1 MRLIILSLTL
11 ILSYLSA
18 SAYAYA
24 QDTPRIEFEQY
35 TLKNGLRVVVHKDEN
50 APIVNVN
57 VWYHVGSK
65 DEPTGKS
72 GFAHLFEHL
81 MFNGSENYD
90 DDYFKPLQEIG
101 ASGINGT
108 TSRDRTNY
116 YQTVPVGGL
125 DRILWMESDR
135 MGHLLGAIAQEKLDE
150 QRDVVKNEKR
160 EGDNRPGGKLYYSIY
175 ESVYPAGHPYHHSTI
190 GSMEDLDNASL
201 EDVQEWFRAYY
212 GPNNAVIVLSGDID
226 VETSRPLMEKYFG
239 DIPAGP
245 PMSQKKSWVPIHQ
258 NNRYEVMEDNVP
270 QTYMTWTW
278 AIPGRT
284 TKEYAELEVAASI
297 FGGGRNS
304 RLYSKLVHEE
314 ERLNSASAT
323 VIPGELSGMFMI
335 TAELKFGE
343 SPEDLTTV
351 IEGMLTDFLEDGP
364 TTKELSRVKT
374 AIENSM
380 IRAMESI
387 SSKGSALASGAIY
400 ANDPGFVHTKQAWQQ
415 ASTRTDIKD
424 TLNKWLSNG
433 FFKLDMVP
441 FGRFDVVETALVRSK
456 MPDFKAE
463 ADIKL
468 PPLQHA
474 TLNNGIEVTLAER
487 HNVPTVNL
495 AINFDAGQVT
505 DHDVKYGTAS
515 FTFGN
520 MNEGTKSL
528 SSLEFDDLKNTLGAS
543 IGFGNGLDSSNI
555 SLSALKK
562 NLSQSVKLWADVV
575 RNPAFRPEDIE
586 RDRSLTLAQLEEA
599 KMSPDSI
606 AGNLLSTVLYGKD
619 HVYSGRTIIERERM
633 VRSINRQDLIDF
645 HEMWI
650 RPDNA
655 KIYVVGDTTLEEIT
669 RELNT
674 YFGDWKNPGRPKGNK
689 NLTDAEFAQETQIIL
704 VDKPEAVQ
712 SIIIGAHLVSPS
724 SDENAFFINAM
735 NDILGGEFTSRINM
749 NLRED
754 KGWSYGAGSSISQAI
769 RQRSFRVSTSVQ
781 TDKTA
786 VSIMEIVKELKDYQN
801 TRPPTDE
808 ELSLMV
814 KGNTLPLPGRFATN
828 RSLLNYIMSNE
839 HYGRPYNY
847 AETLYEKYASLTPEI
862 LQKTAQENL
871 RPNAMNWVVVGDL
884 SEIEQNIRDLA
895 LGTVEIWDANGNKIR

>member
-1 MRLIILSLTL
+1 MRLFVLPVFLFISFLHV
-11 ILSYLSA
+11 SA
-18 SAYAYA
+18 FA
-24 QDTPRIEFEQY
+24 QDTPKIEFEQY
-35 TLKNGLRVVVHKDEN
+35 TLKNGLRVVVHEDRN
-50 APIVNVN
+50 APIVAVN

-65 DEPTGKS
+65 DEPAGKS

-101 ASGINGT
+101 ASRINGT

-160 EGDNRPGGKLYYSIY
+160 QGDNRPGGKLYYNIY
-175 ESVYPAGHPYHHSTI
+175 ESVYPVGHPYHHSVI
-190 GSMEDLDNASL
+190 GSMDDINNASL
-201 EDVQEWFRAYY
+201 EDVRDWFSTYY
-212 GPNNAVIVLSGDID
+212 GPNNAVVVLSGDID
-226 VETSRPLMEKYFG
+226 AETSRPLMQKYFG
-239 DIPAGP
+239 DISASP
-245 PMSQKKSWVPIHQ
+245 PLSRKKSWVPIHQ
-258 NNRYEVMEDNVP
+258 DNRYEIMEDHVS

-278 AIPGRT
+278 AVPGRT
-284 TKEYAELEVAASI
+284 TKDHANLEIAARI

-314 ERLNSASAT
+314 ERLNSASAS
-323 VIPGELSGMFMI
+323 VVPGELSSMFMI

-343 SPEDLTTV
+343 SADEITAV
-351 IEGMLTDFLEDGP
+351 IEDMLAEFIEDGP
-364 TTKELSRVKT
+364 TTKELNRVKI

-400 ANDPGFVHTKQAWQQ
+400 ANDPGFVHTKQAWQNE
-415 ASTRTDIKD
+415 ASRADIKNVS
-424 TLNKWLSNG
+424 NKWLSNG
-433 FFKLDMVP
+433 FYKLDLVP
-441 FGRFDVVETALVRSK
+441 FGRYDVIESTADRSK
-456 MPDFKAE
+456 LPDFTAE

-474 TLNNGIEVTLAER
+474 TLDNGIKVTLAER

-495 AINFDAGQVT
+495 AIRFDAGRVT
-505 DHDVKYGTAS
+505 DHTVKHGTAS

-520 MNEGTKSL
+520 MNEGTKNL
-528 SSLEFDDLKNTLGAS
+528 TSLEFADLKNTLGAR

-555 SLSALKK
+555 SLSALTK
-562 NLSQSVKLWADVV
+562 NLSDSIALWADVV
-575 RNPAFRPEDIE
+575 QNPAFRTEDIE
-586 RDRSLTLAQLEEA
+586 RDRSITLAQLEEA
-599 KMSPDSI
+599 KMSPNSI
-606 AGNLLSTVLYGKD
+606 AGNLLSTVLYGDD

-633 VRSINRQDLIDF
+633 VRNINRQDLLDF

-655 KIYVVGDTTLEEIT
+655 TIYVVGDTTLDEIT
-669 RELNT
+669 ADLNKH
-674 YFGDWKNPGRPKGNK
+674 FGKWKNPDRPKGSK
-689 NLTDAEFAQETQIIL
+689 NLTDAEYADSTQIIL
-704 VDKPEAVQ
+704 VDRPEAVQ

-724 SDENAFFINAM
+724 SDENAFNINAM

-786 VSIMEIVKELKDYQN
+786 DSMQEIINELKEYQQN
-801 TRPPTDE
+801 RPPTE
-808 ELSLMV
+808 QELSLMV

-828 RSLLNYIMSNE
+828 RSLLSYIMSNE

-847 AETLYEKYASLTPEI
+847 AETLYEKYASLSPDI
-862 LQKTAQENL
+862 LQKAAQDNL
-871 RPNAMNWVVVGDL
+871 RPDAMTWVVVGDL
-884 SEIEQNIRDLA
+884 NSIEQNVRDLN
-895 LGTVEIWDANGNKIR
+895 LGTVEVWDANGNKLR

>member
-1 MRLIILSLTL
+1 MRLIVLQVLFIISSLSV
-11 ILSYLSA
+11 SA
-18 SAYAYA
+18 FA
-24 QDTPRIEFEQY
+24 QDTPKIEFEQY
-35 TLKNGLRVVVHKDEN
+35 MLKNGLTVVVHEDRN
-50 APIVNVN
+50 APIVAVN

-65 DEPTGKS
+65 DEPAGKT

-81 MFNGSENYD
+81 MFNGSENYN

-101 ASGINGT
+101 ASRINGT

-175 ESVYPAGHPYHHSTI
+175 EGIYPADHPYHHSTI
-190 GSMEDLDNASL
+190 GSMDDLDNASL
-201 EDVQEWFRAYY
+201 EDVKRWFSTYY
-212 GPNNAVIVLSGDID
+212 GPNNAVVVLSGDID
-226 VETSRPLMEKYFG
+226 AETSRPLMEKYFG
-239 DIPAGP
+239 DIPASP
-245 PMSQKKSWVPIHQ
+245 PMSQKKAWVPIHQ
-258 NNRYEVMEDNVP
+258 DNRYEVMEDHVS

-284 TKEYAELEVAASI
+284 TKEFAELEVAADI
-297 FGGGRNS
+297 FGSGRNS

-314 ERLNSASAT
+314 ERLNSASAS
-323 VIPGELSGMFMI
+323 VVPGELSGLFMI
-335 TAELKFGE
+335 TAELKYGE
-343 SPEDLTTV
+343 SPEELTNV
-351 IEGMLTDFLEDGP
+351 IEEMLNDFLEDGP
-364 TTKELSRVKT
+364 TTKELNRVKIN
-374 AIENSM
+374 IENSM

-387 SSKGSALASGAIY
+387 SSKGSVLASGAIY
-400 ANDPGFVHTKQAWQQ
+400 ANDPGFIHTKQAWQNN
-415 ASTRTDIKD
+415 STKSDIKNVA
-424 TLNKWLSNG
+424 NKWLTKG
-433 FFKLDMVP
+433 FYKLDLVP
-441 FGRFDVVETALVRSK
+441 FGRYDVIESTADRSK
-456 MPDFKAE
+456 MPDFTAE
-463 ADIKL
+463 AEIKL
-468 PPLQHA
+468 PVLQHGV
-474 TLNNGIEVTLAER
+474 LDNGIEVTLAER

-495 AINFDAGQVT
+495 AIRFDAGRVT
-505 DHDVKYGTAS
+505 DHAVKYGTAS

-520 MNEGTKSL
+520 MNEGTKNL
-528 SSLEFDDLKNTLGAS
+528 PSLEFADLKNTLGAR

-562 NLSQSVKLWADVV
+562 NLTESIELWADVV
-575 RNPAFRPEDIE
+575 QNPAFRSEDIE

-599 KMSPDSI
+599 KMSPNSI
-606 AGNLLSTVLYGKD
+606 ANNLLSTVLYGDD
-619 HVYSGRTIIERERM
+619 HVYSGRTIIEREKM
-633 VRSINRQDLIDF
+633 VRSINRQDLVDF

-655 KIYVVGDTTLEEIT
+655 KIYVVGDTTLDEIT
-669 RELNT
+669 AELNK
-674 YFGDWKNPGRPKGNK
+674 YFGRWQNPDRPKGNK
-689 NLTDAEFAQETQIIL
+689 NLTDAEYANTTNIIL
-704 VDKPEAVQ
+704 VDRPEAVQ
-712 SIIIGAHLVSPS
+712 SNIIAAHLVSPS
-724 SDENAFFINAM
+724 TDDNSFYINAM

-786 VSIMEIVKELKDYQN
+786 ASMSEIVKELKDYQEN
-801 TRPPTDE
+801 RPPTEE

-814 KGNTLPLPGRFATN
+814 KGNTLPLPGRFSTN
-828 RSLLNYIMSNE
+828 RSLLSYIMSNE

-847 AETLYEKYASLTPEI
+847 AETLYDKYASLSPEI

-871 RPNAMNWVVVGDL
+871 RPDAMTWVVVGDL
-884 SEIEQNIRDLA
+884 DQIEQNIRDLS
-895 LGTVEIWDANGNKIR
+895 LGTVEIWDANGNKLR

>member
-1 MRLIILSLTL
+1 MRLFVLTVSLVISLLSV
-11 ILSYLSA
+11 SA
-18 SAYAYA
+18 FA
-24 QDTPRIEFEQY
+24 QDTPKIDFEQY
-35 TLKNGLRVVVHKDEN
+35 TLKNGLRVVVHEDRN

-65 DEPTGKS
+65 DEPVGKS

-101 ASGINGT
+101 ASRINGT

-160 EGDNRPGGKLYYSIY
+160 EGDNRPGGRLYYNIY
-175 ESVYPAGHPYHHSTI
+175 EGVYPIGHPYHHSVI
-190 GSMEDLDNASL
+190 GSMEDIDNASL
-201 EDVQEWFRAYY
+201 DDVYDWFQTYY
-212 GPNNAVIVLSGDID
+212 GPNNAVVVLSGDID
-226 VETSRPLMEKYFG
+226 ADTSRPLMEKYFG
-239 DIPAGP
+239 DIPASP
-245 PMSQKKSWVPIHQ
+245 PMSQKKAWVPIHQ
-258 NNRYEVMEDNVP
+258 ENRYEVMEDHVS

-297 FGGGRNS
+297 FGGSRNS

-314 ERLNSASAT
+314 ERANSASAMT
-323 VIPGELSGMFMI
+323 IPGELSSLFMI
-335 TAELKFGE
+335 QVELKYGE
-343 SPEDLTTV
+343 TIEDMTAV
-351 IEGMLTDFLEDGP
+351 IEEMLAEFLEDGP
-364 TTKELSRVKT
+364 TTKELNRVKVS
-374 AIENSM
+374 IENSM

-387 SSKGSALASGAIY
+387 SSKGSALASGAIH
-400 ANDPGFVHTKQAWQQ
+400 ANDPGFVHTKQAWQN
-415 ASTRTDIKD
+415 ASNRADIKNVA
-424 TLNKWLSNG
+424 NKWLSKG
-433 FFKLDMVP
+433 FYKLDLVP
-441 FGRFDVVETALVRSK
+441 YARYDVIESTADRSAL
-456 MPDFKAE
+456 PAFKAE
-463 ADIKL
+463 AAIKL

-474 TLNNGIEVTLAER
+474 TLDNGIEVTLAER
-487 HNVPTVNL
+487 HSVPTVDM
-495 AINFDAGQVT
+495 AIRFDAGRVT
-505 DHDVKYGTAS
+505 DHAVKYGTAS

-528 SSLEFDDLKNTLGAS
+528 PSLEFADLKTTLGAR

-562 NLSQSVKLWADVV
+562 NLSDSIELWADVV
-575 RNPAFRPEDIE
+575 QNPAFRMEDIE

-599 KMSPDSI
+599 KMSPNSI
-606 AGNLLSTVLYGKD
+606 AGNLLSTVLYGED
-619 HVYSGRTIIERERM
+619 HVYSGRTIVERERM
-633 VRSINRQDLIDF
+633 VRNMNRQDLIDF

-655 KIYVVGDTTLEEIT
+655 KIYVVGDTTLAEIT
-669 RELNT
+669 AELNR
-674 YFGDWKNPGRPKGNK
+674 YFGKWENPDRSKGDK
-689 NLTDAEFAQETQIIL
+689 NLTDAAYAEETTVIL
-704 VDKPEAVQ
+704 VDRPQAVQ
-712 SIIIGAHLVSPS
+712 SIIIAAHLVSPS
-724 SDENAFFINAM
+724 SDENAFTINAM

-754 KGWSYGAGSSISQAI
+754 KGWSYGAGSSVSQAI

-786 VSIMEIVKELKDYQN
+786 AAMQEILKEMKEYQEG
-801 TRPPTDE
+801 RPPNDE

-814 KGNTLPLPGRFATN
+814 KGNTLPLPGRFSTN
-828 RSLLNYIMSNE
+828 RSLLSYIMSNE

-862 LQKTAQENL
+862 LQQSAQDNL
-871 RPNAMNWVVVGDL
+871 RPDAMTWVIVGDL
-884 SEIEQNIRDLA
+884 NEIEQDIRDLE
-895 LGTVEIWDANGNKIR
+895 LGNVEVWDANGNKLR